1 MRIKRILALVLLCLM
16 LPACCF
22 AFSDTRGHWAEE
34 AIAELSAKDIM
45 TGTEMGFLPNREI
58 TRAQFVTAVIRAIG
72 KETKDG
78 TTDFSDVP
86 KESVYAPYISA
97 ASDAGIVSGYEDGT
111 FRPERALS
119 REEAA
124 VVLSRAFG
132 YLSGYNN
139 ARKYTDYPE
148 ITEGARSAIS
158 YAVQKGVISG
168 YPDGTVKPKRKVTR
182 AEAAVMINKSM
193 KIEHKEPGFM
203 IGYPRVSSN
212 GKKGYITL
220 DITTNIPCNI
230 YYSVYGPDMQVI
242 PSKETVKTY
251 LASITQPGRQQTAE
265 IKGEIGKVYNVYLM
279 AEAPDGTRSN
289 VVAVRKLSPLPFADG
304 AGTHSNP
311 YAVYTAKELDLIR
324 FFPDKQY
331 VLKEDITLSGEW
343 EPIADFEGVLDGDGH
358 RINGLYVNS
367 DTGYA
372 GLFARIKK
380 GEVKNITITGQVM
393 SLKNAG
399 ILAGEIL
406 DAKISRVV
414 TAGRVSANTNNAGG
428 IAGESAGIIE
438 NSLSAVYL
446 VEAGSFAG
454 GVAGQNYGI
463 IRNTISAAHTVTS
476 NMYAG
481 GIASVNMG
489 GRIESSVSASV
500 NVWNSMQINCGRVAA
515 SKRGSVLSGNL
526 AYEDMRTN
534 SITDVNMSDND
545 NGADITWEELI
556 NRDMLCSLTGW
567 DKSGWTGGGRG
578 ERYLIPRPAGT
589 AAPELTAGIC
599 EYAPVRISNAAEL
612 LGMIDNPDMHYL
624 LTKSIYFSKSLKWT
638 PASDSEDS
646 EKGFSGTF
654 DGGDYAI
661 YNLNIEASERTGLS
675 GLFGMISGGTVRNLK
690 LINPVIET
698 GRITGSIAAIS
709 YGKIDNCMVSGI
721 KAEARGDAVY
731 LGGVAGYNYGIIN
744 AAQADGDITADSIN
758 NVIGGIAA
766 HNEGMINDVSYKG
779 SIKAVWKDSNESV
792 AAGICGY
799 NGQGFIYNAYSKANL
814 NQRATTIYGGGIC
827 GIQESGEI
835 YKCSAD
841 GEIVSEA
848 PADGHAVSYLGGI
861 CALSSNSL
869 IMNAFSVAG
878 ITQYTDKNYA
888 GGIVGYNETGIV
900 QNTYTLSPVRQLVD
914 SVISSKYVSYAGGI
928 AAVNEQGQIVQ
939 NLAVNTE
946 IIPVG
951 KAGRIVA
958 AGTIDATT
966 NNYAAEMN
974 LEKADE
980 KAFDGET
987 LSSGRI
993 TYEYIMLPISS
1004 GGVLGFSNEIWM
1016 APKTK
1021 HYNLPVLR
1029 GVRYQESFMS
1039 VLK

>member
-1 MRIKRILALVLLCLM
+1 MRIKRIVAFVLLCLL

-22 AFSDTRGHWAEE
+22 AFSDTSGHWAEE
-34 AIAELSAKDIM
+34 AIAELAAKDIM
-45 TGTEMGFLPNREI
+45 TGTEIGFLPNREI

-72 KETKDG
+72 RETKSG
-78 TTDFSDVP
+78 ETDFSDVS
-86 KESVYAPYISA
+86 KESVYAPYIAA
-97 ASDAGIVSGYEDGT
+97 ASDAGIISGYEDGT

-139 ARKYTDYPE
+139 ARKYTDYPD
-148 ITEGARSAIS
+148 ITAGARNAVS
-158 YAVQKGVISG
+158 YAVQKGIISG
-168 YPDGTVKPKRKVTR
+168 YPDGTMKPKRKVTR
-182 AEAAVMINKSM
+182 AEAAVMINSSM

-203 IGYPRVSSN
+203 IGYPRVSSK

-230 YYSVYGPDMQVI
+230 YYSIYNSDMQGL
-242 PSKETVKTY
+242 PSKETIKTH
-251 LASITQPGRQQTAE
+251 LTAIRQSNRQQAVE
-265 IKGEIGKVYNVYLM
+265 IKGEIGKVYNIYLM
-279 AEAPDGTRSN
+279 AESPDGTRSN
-289 VVAVRKLSPLPFADG
+289 VVAVRAVSPLPFGEG
-304 AGTHSNP
+304 AGIRSNP

-324 FFPDKQY
+324 FFPDKEY
-331 VLKEDITLSGEW
+331 VLKADISLSGEW
-343 EPIADFEGVLDGDGH
+343 TPIDDFEGVLDGNGH
-358 RINGLYVNS
+358 RISGLYVNS

-380 GEVKNITITGQVM
+380 GEVKNLTITGQVTG
-393 SLKNAG
+393 LKNTG

-406 DAKISRVV
+406 DARISRIV
-414 TAGRVSANTNNAGG
+414 TAGRVSAGTNNAGG

-515 SKRGSVLSGNL
+515 SKKDSVLSGNL
-526 AYEDMRTN
+526 AYENMRTN

-545 NGADITWEELI
+545 NGADIAWEELI
-556 NRDMLCSLTGW
+556 NKDTLCSLTGW
-567 DKSGWTGGGRG
+567 TPSDWTGGGRD
-578 ERYLIPRPAGT
+578 ERYLIPRPVGT

-624 LTKSIYFSKSLKWT
+624 LTKSIRFSQSLEWSPSADT
-638 PASDSEDS
+638 EIY
-646 EKGFSGTF
+646 EEGFSGTF

-661 YNLNIEASERTGLS
+661 YNINIEESEDTGLS
-675 GLFGMISGGTVRNLK
+675 GLFGLISSGTVRNLK
-690 LINPVIET
+690 IIDPVIET
-698 GRITGSIAAIS
+698 GKTTGIIAAIN
-709 YGKIDNCMVSGI
+709 YGSIDNCMISGI
-721 KAEARGDAVY
+721 KASASGDSVYFGGAV
-731 LGGVAGYNYGIIN
+731 GYNYGGIN
-744 AAQADGDITADSIN
+744 AVEVDGEIGAESVN
-758 NVIGGIAA
+758 SVIGGIAA
-766 HNEGMINDVSYKG
+766 HNEGFINDVSYKG
-779 SIKAVWKDSNESV
+779 SIKALSDDSNESV

-799 NGQGFIYNAYSKANL
+799 NSQGFIYNAYSKVNL
-814 NQRATTIYGGGIC
+814 SQRSATIYGGGIC
-827 GIQESGEI
+827 GIQESGEL

-841 GEIVSEA
+841 GELVSEA

-861 CALSSNSL
+861 CALSSNSI
-869 IMNAFSVAG
+869 IMNTFSTAEL
-878 ITQYTDKNYA
+878 TQYTDKNYA
-888 GGIVGYNETGIV
+888 GGIVAYNEMGIV
-900 QNTYTLSPVRQLVD
+900 QNTYALSPIKQLVD
-914 SVISSKYVSYAGGI
+914 TTISSKYTSYAGGI
-928 AAVNEQGQIVQ
+928 AGVNEQGQIAQ
-939 NLAVNTE
+939 NLAVNKE
-946 IIPVG
+946 IVPAG
-951 KAGRIVA
+951 KAGRIIA
-958 AGTIDATT
+958 AGTSDTTT
-966 NNYAAEMN
+966 NNYAAEIE

-987 LSSGRI
+987 LLNGRI
-993 TYEYIMLPISS
+993 TYDYIMLPISS
-1004 GGVLGFSNEIWM
+1004 GGVLGFSNEIWT

-1021 HYNLPVLR
+1021 YYTLPVLR
-1029 GVRYQESFMS
+1029 GVRYQTAFLSI
-1039 VLK
+1039 